1 MYYCLLHNLHK
12 LAYNVYDAPVSPPYP
27 TCFTG
32 KCARAGNE
40 TRQYLGTGLYRNA
53 HVLRPRG
60 GVKPLPS
67 VVAAMSRFFATGDTD
82 TESSEESSEEEQ
94 KPVPQKTVR

>member
-1 MYYCLLHNLHK
+1 MQK
-12 LAYNVYDAPVSPPYP
+12 
-27 TCFTG
+27 
-32 KCARAGNE
+32 
-40 TRQYLGTGLYRNA
+40 A

-60 GVKPLPS
+60 GRGSVIVKPLPS

-82 TESSEESSEEEQ
+82 TESSEENSEEEQ